1 MPEKGYIY
9 KRGNTYWG
17 RIRLAG
23 REYRRSLRTGNSKEA
38 RHRLKGWRIA
48 LERIAVGAPDCPTLK
63 AVTIRWATEILP
75 QAVKPAVARRYL
87 TSMRQVVATLGD
99 MPVDTITQTT
109 IAGYASQRSLV
120 ASNATI
126 RRDLTA
132 LSRLLACCV
141 SWGIRTD
148 NPLRYYDRS
157 LLRERRD
164 PIEPPNPVDVAK
176 VIAAAPPAMARVLT
190 LLDQTGMRA
199 QEAVTLEG
207 QDIDRLRN
215 QIRLVRTKTNRPRI
229 ISLVTPGGDAT
240 TILAHAPEL
249 GPVFPSSTGRAYQ
262 NFPTHA
268 AKVIARVC
276 EAHPTMR
283 RFRVHDLR
291 HGFAI
296 RALRAGMNIYSLS
309 RHLGH
314 SSVKTTEIYL
324 AYLSESD
331 QRFAQMGAQAGVGV
345 G

>member
-1 MPEKGYIY
+1 MPDGRLY

-23 REYRRSLRTGNSKEA
+23 REYRRSLRTGNPKEA
-38 RHRLKGWRIA
+38 RLRLKGWRQA
-48 LERIAVGAPDCPTLK
+48 LERLSIGAPDCPTLK
-63 AVTIRWATEILP
+63 AVTYRWSVEVLD
-75 QAVKPAVARRYL
+75 QSVKPSVARRYL
-87 TSMRQVVATLGD
+87 SSMRQIVATLGD
-99 MPVDTITQTT
+99 LPIDTITQTT
-109 IAGYASQRSLV
+109 LAGYVSQRNPV

-141 SWGIRTD
+141 AWGIRPD
-148 NPLRYYDRS
+148 NPLKVYDRS
-157 LLRERRD
+157 MLRERRD
-164 PIEPPNPVDVAK
+164 PIEPPDPADVAK

-190 LLDQTGMRA
+190 LLDQTGMRE

-229 ISLVTPGGDAT
+229 INLVTPGGDAT
-240 TILAHAPEL
+240 AILASAPEL

-262 NFPTHA
+262 NFATHA

-276 EAHPTMR
+276 DGDPRMR

-296 RALRAGMNIYSLS
+296 RALQAGMSIYSLS

-314 SSVKTTEIYL
+314 TSVKTTEIYL
-324 AYLSESD
+324 AYLSESN
-331 QRFAQMGAQAGVGV
+331 QRFAQTGAQSL
-345 G
+345 